1 MKHALAAVL
10 LFSSSAFAQSDP
22 WRTAIVDH
30 ICEVVTNET
39 FSLCHMEDMEWT
51 MHVLDDRYSRP
62 ILAEALM
69 RLAELPHDATNEVG
83 VTIRQSALYWLG
95 KFGTTNDIPF
105 MRSRARTET
114 GHDLFIA
121 LDNLARRLHDVDA
134 VLAEWTL
141 LLHQD
146 RADDPEFQDRAL
158 DRIERLADYPN
169 TTPEDRRKLNAF
181 LISEFPVENRTVSAV
196 WTDRHLTNAVPSWA
210 TNEARRT
217 AAERI
222 MALPTEPLPYVTNH
236 FVRVLEAFS
245 AASGE

>member
-10 LFSSSAFAQSDP
+10 LFSVSAFAQSDP

-39 FSLCHMEDMEWT
+39 L
-51 MHVLDDRYSRP
+51 
-62 ILAEALM
+62 
-69 RLAELPHDATNEVG
+69 
-83 VTIRQSALYWLG
+83 RQSALYWLRD
-95 KFGTTNDIPF
+95 FGTTNDIPF
-105 MRSRARTET
+105 MRSRARTES
-114 GHDLFIA
+114 GEDLFVA
-121 LDNLARRLHDVDA
+121 LDNLAARLQDVDA

-146 RADDPEFQDRAL
+146 RTNDPEFQNFAL
-158 DRIERLADYPN
+158 DRIERLANRPN
-169 TTPEDRRKLNAF
+169 TTPEDRQKLNAF

-222 MALPTEPLPYVTNH
+222 MALPTEPLPFVTNH